1 MRKIMVL
8 DCTLRD
14 GGYVNDN
21 KFGNKNIKKI
31 IQYLNS
37 AKIDIVECGYLKDKI
52 EYDKDKTE
60 FLNAKQADT
69 FLSPDNSNYTLMLL
83 GEKYEIDNLPEQ
95 KESRVDTI
103 RMSFH
108 KNSLEKIINYSYHI
122 INKGYKLFLQPTAIM
137 SYTDNEIIKM
147 IQEFNKLDIE
157 SVAIVDTFGQMTP
170 ADTIN
175 KTKLF
180 DTYLKKNIKL
190 GIHLHNNLQTAFANA
205 IVFLDTISE
214 DRDVVVDTSILGIG
228 RGAGNLPTEL
238 LVNYLN
244 TKYQKNYDLIPILEA
259 SDNII
264 SKIKEEHEWGY
275 SLPYYLSA
283 INGIHPSYVIN
294 FLERKTLNSTDINNL
309 IEMISEDKKTEFD
322 KEYSEEL
329 YRIYNNRTID
339 DSEAR
344 NKLKKLVS
352 NKKVLL
358 IGPGKSSLD
367 YNSQIEE
374 ALSQDNIFSI
384 AINGNDLYY
393 TNATF
398 YSNKKRYNDMTKR
411 DNLILITSNIK
422 ANQESDE
429 LIFDYNNSLSRE
441 YGISDNALLI
451 MLNILKDMDANE
463 ILLIGFDGFSTNM
476 RENFYSDD
484 KTNVLT
490 KEFINQIN
498 EMMTNNIKEY
508 SKKIKIKSLTP
519 TKYIG
524 GLQ

>member
-1 MRKIMVL
+1 
-8 DCTLRD
+8 
-14 GGYVNDN
+14 
-21 KFGNKNIKKI
+21 
-31 IQYLNS
+31 
-37 AKIDIVECGYLKDKI
+37 
-52 EYDKDKTE
+52 
-60 FLNAKQADT
+60 
-69 FLSPDNSNYTLMLL
+69 
-83 GEKYEIDNLPEQ
+83 
-95 KESRVDTI
+95 
-103 RMSFH
+103 
-108 KNSLEKIINYSYHI
+108 
-122 INKGYKLFLQPTAIM
+122 
-137 SYTDNEIIKM
+137 
-147 IQEFNKLDIE
+147 
-157 SVAIVDTFGQMTP
+157 
-170 ADTIN
+170 
-175 KTKLF
+175 
-180 DTYLKKNIKL
+180 
-190 GIHLHNNLQTAFANA
+190 
-205 IVFLDTISE
+205 
-214 DRDVVVDTSILGIG
+214 
-228 RGAGNLPTEL
+228 
-238 LVNYLN
+238 
-244 TKYQKNYDLIPILEA
+244 
-259 SDNII
+259 
-264 SKIKEEHEWGY
+264 
-275 SLPYYLSA
+275 
-283 INGIHPSYVIN
+283 
-294 FLERKTLNSTDINNL
+294 
-309 IEMISEDKKTEFD
+309 MISEDKKTEFD

-422 ANQESDE
+422 ANQEADE

-498 EMMTNNIKEY
+498 EMTTNNIKEY

>member
-21 KFGNKNIKKI
+21 KFGYKNIKKI

-95 KESRVDTI
+95 NESKVDTI

-205 IVFLDTISE
+205 IVFLDNISE

-238 LVNYLN
+238 
-244 TKYQKNYDLIPILEA
+244 
-259 SDNII
+259 
-264 SKIKEEHEWGY
+264 
-275 SLPYYLSA
+275 
-283 INGIHPSYVIN
+283 
-294 FLERKTLNSTDINNL
+294 
-309 IEMISEDKKTEFD
+309 
-322 KEYSEEL
+322 
-329 YRIYNNRTID
+329 
-339 DSEAR
+339 
-344 NKLKKLVS
+344 
-352 NKKVLL
+352 
-358 IGPGKSSLD
+358 
-367 YNSQIEE
+367 
-374 ALSQDNIFSI
+374 
-384 AINGNDLYY
+384 
-393 TNATF
+393 
-398 YSNKKRYNDMTKR
+398 
-411 DNLILITSNIK
+411 
-422 ANQESDE
+422 
-429 LIFDYNNSLSRE
+429 
-441 YGISDNALLI
+441 
-451 MLNILKDMDANE
+451 
-463 ILLIGFDGFSTNM
+463 
-476 RENFYSDD
+476 
-484 KTNVLT
+484 
-490 KEFINQIN
+490 
-498 EMMTNNIKEY
+498 
-508 SKKIKIKSLTP
+508 
-519 TKYIG
+519 
-524 GLQ
+524 